1 MSSTSARREALS
13 ATVGGLGT
21 FGWMMTGAADILT
34 GDVHDQWNA
43 CAGRKGVS
51 PAPWIG
57 RVAFV
62 PCALAV
68 RLRFSALPHPPSTF
82 TPAPAPTSPVGRA
95 RTRPRRPPALEAW
108 GSREAL

>member
-34 GDVHDQWNA
+34 GDVDDQWNA

-68 RLRFSALPHPPSTF
+68 RARSSAL
-82 TPAPAPTSPVGRA
+82 
-95 RTRPRRPPALEAW
+95 RPRP
-108 GSREAL
+108 

>member
-21 FGWMMTGAADILT
+21 FGWLMTGAADILT
-34 GDVHDQWNA
+34 GDAGDQYNA

-51 PAPWIG
+51 PAPWVA

-62 PCALAV
+62 PFALAV
-68 RLRFSALPHPPSTF
+68 RPLAPPTLSGLGFLVVSPLCLPRLNLY
-82 TPAPAPTSPVGRA
+82 RA
-95 RTRPRRPPALEAW
+95 QCTECT
-108 GSREAL
+108 